1 MTNKFQKYS
10 KFLAAGLV
18 AAMVFSLNFT
28 NFNKTLKTPEASAA
42 AVDYYLQIDGIDG
55 ESADTQHRNQIEITS
70 FSWGASNPGITNQAY
85 GASGGGG
92 AGKATFQDIHFT
104 ASTSK
109 ATPKLMLAAATGQH
123 IKSAKLF
130 VRKSGER
137 QQDFYKIELQDV
149 LVSSYQAS
157 GNGGTVPTDSFS
169 LNFTKIQFEYSPQ
182 GADGTLDTPI
192 KAGYDIKANKKI

>member
-1 MTNKFQKYS
+1 MTNKLLKYS
-10 KFLAAGLV
+10 KFLAAGLI
-18 AAMVFSLNFT
+18 AALVFTLNFA
-28 NFNKTLKTPEASAA
+28 NFNNNLKTPIASAA

-55 ESADTQHRNQIEITS
+55 ESTDAQHRNQIEILS
-70 FSWGASNPGITNQAY
+70 FSWGQSNPGITNQAY
-85 GASGGGG
+85 GAGFGGS
-92 AGKATFQDIHFT
+92 GKANFQDISFT
-104 ASTSK
+104 SSASK
-109 ATPKLMLAAATGQH
+109 ASPKLMLAAATGQH

-130 VRKSGER
+130 VRKAGER

-157 GNGGTVPTDSFS
+157 GQGGSIPTDSFS